1 MVSLRVV
8 IVSSVS
14 SIVASEHMDAFRVVA
29 GVLRVMGVVWLQWH
43 AMTLCLM
50 GCIGFRSCMLHCRT
64 VTLISS
70 LSYVARWSM
79 SSESHFW

>member
-29 GVLRVMGVVWLQWH
+29 GVSRVMGVVWPQWH

-50 GCIGFRSCMLHCRT
+50 VCVGGGACVLHCRT
-64 VTLISS
+64 VALISS
-70 LSYVARWSM
+70 VSYVARWSM